1 MAVID
6 VLREIG
12 ARRVADLGCG
22 EGVLVAALLE
32 DSSFAEVVATDV
44 SARALTSAE
53 RRLHVAE
60 MSDR

>member
-22 EGVLVAALLE
+22 EGVLVAALLA

-44 SARALTSAE
+44 SARTARPRS
-53 RRLHVAE
+53 RPGSVR
-60 MSDR
+60 